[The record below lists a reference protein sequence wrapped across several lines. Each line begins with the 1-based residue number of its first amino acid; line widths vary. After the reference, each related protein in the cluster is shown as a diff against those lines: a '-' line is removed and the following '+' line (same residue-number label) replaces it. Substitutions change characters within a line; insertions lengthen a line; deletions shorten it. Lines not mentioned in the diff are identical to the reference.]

1 MSAMTHVREHDTQAF
16 CPRCGTA
23 LAAPGATC
31 PRCTLVGSGSPAATP
46 DEAEIVRQAL
56 DAEYDLLEELGR
68 GGMAIVYRARE
79 RALDRD
85 VAIKV
90 LPLARTFDAELVERF
105 QREARLSA
113 ALEHPHIIPI
123 YRVGREGSVSYF
135 VMKYVNGPSLAT
147 ILEERGRLEPKEV
160 EAMLLQ
166 VSDALDHAHR
176 HGVIHRD
183 VKPDNIMKDGT
194 GRYVV
199 MDFGIA
205 KSLGGSALTQ
215 TGGSIGT
222 PRYMS
227 PEQGRGGELDGR
239 SDYYSLGVVA
249 YHCLTGVVPFEGDDA
264 LAILYSHLHDPLP
277 EPRLESEDA
286 RRVFDVVRRLLAKD
300 AGDRLGSHA
309 EIARALSAREE
320 PAPAP
325 IPGREAPASRTGVDR
340 ALRVARRP
348 RVLGGVAVAIAVFW
362 LLGRGG
368 AAAQCREALRGRD
381 EGDRVLLMDPVETV
395 DPGKAIEV
403 SYVMCGLDDD
413 QPFSVQLTI
422 RPANGG
428 GLVGGVRRLF
438 NGRNDLLRMTWE
450 DRADGTATA
459 RSRQLD
465 PVDLEPGPYRLDLRL
480 QDDRGR
486 GTEAS
491 HDFTVLG
498 DAS

>member
-1 MSAMTHVREHDTQAF
+1 
-16 CPRCGTA
+16 
-23 LAAPGATC
+23 L
-31 PRCTLVGSGSPAATP
+31 GSEAATP

-56 DAEYDLLEELGR
+56 EAEYDLVEELGR
-68 GGMAIVYRARE
+68 GGMAVVYRARE

-135 VMKYVNGPSLAT
+135 IMKYVNGPSLAT
-147 ILEERGRLEPKEV
+147 ILEERGRVDPIEV

-205 KSLGGSALTQ
+205 KSLAGSALTQ

-227 PEQGRGGELDGR
+227 PEQGRGGDLDGR

-249 YHCLTGVVPFEGDDA
+249 YHCLTGNVPFEGDDA
-264 LAILYSHLHDPLP
+264 LAILYSHVHDPVP
-277 EPRLESEDA
+277 EPRLESDDA
-286 RRVFDVVRRLLAKD
+286 RRVFEVVRRLLAK
-300 AGDRLGSHA
+300 APGERLGSHA
-309 EIARALSAREE
+309 EIVQALRAPEE
-320 PAPAP
+320 RVPAPSP
-325 IPGREAPASRTGVDR
+325 RRETPAAEPTADR
-340 ALRVARRP
+340 IRRIVRRP
-348 RVLGGVAVAIAVFW
+348 RVLVGVLLALGLVW
-362 LLGRGG
+362 LLARGG
-368 AAAQCREALRGRD
+368 AAAQCREALRGRGED
-381 EGDRVLLMDPVETV
+381 DRVLLMDPLGTV
-395 DPGKAIEV
+395 DPGQDIEI
-403 SYVMCGLDDD
+403 SYVMCGLEDD
-413 QPFSVQLTI
+413 QAFSVQLTI
-422 RPANGG
+422 RSANGG

-438 NGRNDLLRMTWE
+438 SGRNDLLRMTWE
-450 DRADGTATA
+450 DRADGSATA
-459 RSRQLD
+459 RSRRVD
-465 PVDLEPGPYRLDLRL
+465 PVDLEPGPYRMDLRL
-480 QDDRGR
+480 EDDRGR

-498 DAS
+498 DAG